1 MPAALERLS
10 QARAVRNGIFPQSL
24 NNSRA
29 STSSVDMS
37 KFQRALFTLYVGAV
51 TSGSISAWL
60 QESADDSSW
69 TANDTAGAFSGSGGS
84 GVSSTGNTTSSAILQ
99 FEVKSNDL
107 TPGKRYVRLQVKET
121 AGSATIVCVTAEGG
135 EASSKPASLQDGTHL
150 ATNGSKNVVS

>member
-10 QARAVRNGIFPQSL
+10 QARAVRNGISPQSL

-37 KFQRALFTLYVGAV
+37 KFQRALFTLYIGAV

-84 GVSSTGNTTSSAILQ
+84 GVSSTGNTTSSAIVQ
-99 FEVKSNDL
+99 FEVKASDL
-107 TPGKRYVRLQVKET
+107 TPGKRYV
-121 AGSATIVCVTAEGG
+121 
-135 EASSKPASLQDGTHL
+135 
-150 ATNGSKNVVS
+150 